1 MWNKVEE
8 KLPEKKGKYLTWRK
22 AWHKACFEYGY
33 GYYSVDSF
41 SFDLSTID
49 DFDMQKK
56 KAGFFNY
63 DSEYG
68 YYEVF
73 PTYWTELPEPPRE

>member
-8 KLPEKKGKYLTWRK
+8 KLPNKKGAYLTW
-22 AWHKACFEYGY
+22 HESSYGH
-33 GYYSVDSF
+33 GFCSVDSF
-41 SFDLSTID
+41 SFDLSTVD

-68 YYEVF
+68 YYETF
-73 PTYWTELPEPPRE
+73 PTYWTELPEPPKE